1 MKRMSVWCLALLAVL
16 LLVGLVQAAPYVQGE
31 LGVNFGTASGAKVN
45 GVTAPN
51 PTLNTGLLGG
61 VRAGF
66 DFNDPNLRVP
76 RWAKYFEVAIGYD
89 YLGQGISNR
98 GDYTTTNN
106 TVFNQTLYF
115 TSGVG
120 AKARQVPFTSSYLA
134 TKTNNPFGGSSGSQS
149 LLSFLGIAKFPFTV
163 AGHVWVPYV
172 GVGPGVAWTSIGN
185 HTATNAALV
194 VEPGV
199 RYLINKNWFV
209 SAAYRYTNTA
219 PTIAGV
225 DFHVNNNALV
235 GSVGYHW

>member
-1 MKRMSVWCLALLAVL
+1 MKRMSFCCLALLAVL

-66 DFNDPNLRVP
+66 DFNDPNLSVP
-76 RWAKYFEVAIGYD
+76 RWAKFFEVAIGYD

-98 GDYTTTNN
+98 GDYTITTN
-106 TVFNQTLYF
+106 TVFSQTNFYR
-115 TSGVG
+115 SGTG
-120 AKARQVPFTSSYLA
+120 AKTHNIPFTSSYLA
-134 TKTNNPFGGSSGSQS
+134 STTNNPFGGSSGSQN
-149 LLSFLGIAKFPFTV
+149 LLSFLGIAKFQVTV

-172 GVGPGVAWTSIGN
+172 GVGPGVAWTSI
-185 HTATNAALV
+185 ADRSSTNAALV

-199 RYLINKNWFV
+199 RFLINKNWFV
-209 SAAYRYTNTA
+209 SAAYRYTYTA
-219 PTIAGV
+219 PTIAGLS
-225 DFHVNNNALV
+225 FHVTNNALV
-235 GSVGYHW
+235 CSFGYHW